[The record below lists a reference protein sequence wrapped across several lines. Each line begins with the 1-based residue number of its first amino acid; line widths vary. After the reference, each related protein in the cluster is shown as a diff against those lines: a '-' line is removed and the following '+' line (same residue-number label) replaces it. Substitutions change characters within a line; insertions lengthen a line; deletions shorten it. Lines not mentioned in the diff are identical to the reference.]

1 MGLEY
6 HAAIKGK
13 SASGALSALDRPNNQ
28 DCKDQKSKNTR
39 ILACPVTNKSL
50 FYFFQL
56 AARSIQ
62 CYQCPPRMTSNCTSF
77 TPKHCSKSQTRL
89 TCPEGMDF
97 CMRSRLHGKNKNVI
111 TDIERRSC
119 ANTRTCYSLSQACDY
134 YHRNDSGL
142 KCDWSCCN
150 KDLCNAMSRPLA
162 LCVTPVLVLWVV
174 ERWVLD
180 VLGCY

>member
-1 MGLEY
+1 
-6 HAAIKGK
+6 
-13 SASGALSALDRPNNQ
+13 
-28 DCKDQKSKNTR
+28 
-39 ILACPVTNKSL
+39 
-50 FYFFQL
+50 
-56 AARSIQ
+56 
-62 CYQCPPRMTSNCTSF
+62 MTSNCTSF

-180 VLGCY
+180 VLGCYWSEKGSAGPYLCLDSPCKGTRDHTIHEKGR